1 MNITVALLLIPL
13 SMWLLPI
20 QIPPNYT
27 GVIKTELPPICNA
40 TGTHI
45 VEGPAVYTIVCV
57 NKETSDQML
66 TGRVEVAYIAHQV
79 PAVEQPPPPPP
90 FLTVA
95 VAAAAAAGLSHLLS
109 NRRELLATP
118 IIPIV
123 ARIKKATAEDPV
135 RREILKTVEEMG
147 AATLSQIVK
156 KLGKSWGAV
165 QWHVYVLEREGKL
178 KSVKIGA
185 FTYYFTNP
193 KTAAEVILASVD
205 PASLPPEERE
215 KLRFLAAS

>member
-40 TGTHI
+40 TGTHV

-57 NKETSDQML
+57 NREISDQML

-185 FTYYFTNP
+185 FTYYFIDS

-215 KLRFLAAS
+215 KLDFLAAS

>member
-57 NKETSDQML
+57 NKETSDHML

-109 NRRELLATP
+109 NRRELLAIP

-165 QWHVYVLEREGKL
+165 QWHVYILEREGRL

-215 KLRFLAAS
+215 KLDFLAAS

>member
-40 TGTHI
+40 TGTHV

-57 NKETSDQML
+57 NRETSDQML

-109 NRRELLATP
+109 NRRELLAIP
-118 IIPIV
+118 IIPII
-123 ARIKKATAEDPV
+123 ARLKKATAEDPV
-135 RREILKTVEEMG
+135 RREILKTVEELG

-156 KLGKSWGAV
+156 KLGKSWGSV
-165 QWHVYVLEREGKL
+165 QWHVYILEREGKL

-185 FTYYFTNP
+185 FTYYFIDS

-215 KLRFLAAS
+215 KLHFLAAS

>member
-1 MNITVALLLIPL
+1 MNITVALSLIPL

-40 TGTHI
+40 TGTHV

-57 NKETSDQML
+57 NRETSDQML

-118 IIPIV
+118 IIPII
-123 ARIKKATAEDPV
+123 ARLKKATAEDPV

-185 FTYYFTNP
+185 FTYYFIDS

-215 KLRFLAAS
+215 KLDFLAAS